1 MAIVESVAT
10 VIVRTHCGSADEAA
24 RIARGAVEAGLAA
37 CGNIHGP
44 VTSVYRWQG
53 AVVEAPEWVLE
64 LKTVNSRT
72 AALEALIR
80 ERHGYEL
87 PAILV
92 LPVHGGESRYLDW
105 IATEAAGE
113 PVRPGSPGAS

>member
-1 MAIVESVAT
+1 MAIVESPAAV
-10 VIVRTHCGSADEAA
+10 VVRTHCGSAEEAG
-24 RIARGAVEAGLAA
+24 RIARAAVEAGLAA
-37 CGNIHGP
+37 CGNVHGP

-53 AVVEAPEWVLE
+53 AVVEAPEWVVE
-64 LKTVNSRT
+64 LKTLHSRT

-105 IATEAAGE
+105 IATEASGE
-113 PVRPGSPGAS
+113 PVHP